1 MSTKISS
8 TNQSGGITG
17 QNVTVTGNVASES
30 SVISQPEPK
39 MPWRKVA
46 AWAVGA
52 IGLLA
57 SVLGIL
63 DYLDVELWR

>member
-1 MSTKISS
+1 MSTKITS

-17 QNVTVTGNVASES
+17 QNVTVTGSVS
-30 SVISQPEPK
+30 SQSTVISQPEPK
-39 MPWRKVA
+39 RSWRKVA
-46 AWAVGA
+46 AWVVGA

-63 DYLDVELWR
+63 DYFDMKFWR